1 MRLPSITS
9 ILASLLL
16 AGGLTSASAFGGDND
31 AMPNKNLRV
40 CKDPNNMPFANMK
53 GEGFEDR
60 IAELFARKMGV
71 EVEYFTFPQRL
82 GFIRNTLR
90 FKIPGQDYPC
100 DIVMGVPAGWGQVA
114 STKPYYRSTYVMVF
128 APGRSGLD
136 GVRTEADFLKLPQEK
151 LAQLK
156 IGIFDRSPGSA
167 WVAHHGLVDS
177 GVPYKSMNPNP
188 DEYPGQIVERDLAEG
203 KIDVAVVW
211 GPVGAYFA
219 KRVSDPEL
227 RVVQLDSESGVQ
239 FDYAMAM
246 GVRRGEEAWKA
257 KVESLIDE
265 NRDEITAIL
274 NEYGVPLL
282 ALEGSGGKPKEH

>member
-1 MRLPSITS
+1 MRLSMTTRI
-9 ILASLLL
+9 AGLLL
-16 AGGLTSASAFGGDND
+16 AGGLICAPAFGGDND

-136 GVRTEADFLKLPQEK
+136 GVESEADFLALPPQK

-188 DEYPGQIVERDLAEG
+188 DEYPGQIVERDLAQG

-246 GVRRGEEAWKA
+246 GVRRGEAAWKA

-282 ALEGSGGKPKEH
+282 ALESSGGKAKEH

>member
-1 MRLPSITS
+1 MRSTWIS
-9 ILASLLL
+9 GIAAGLLL
-16 AGGLTSASAFGGDND
+16 ASSAAAIAADGS
-31 AMPNKNLRV
+31 AMPHKNLRV

-60 IAELFARKMGV
+60 IAELFARKLGV
-71 EVEYFTFPQRL
+71 AVEYFTFPQRL

-128 APGRSGLD
+128 APGRGGLD
-136 GVRTEADFLKLPQEK
+136 GVNTEADFLALPAQQ

-156 IGIFDRSPGSA
+156 IGVFDRSPGSA
-167 WVAHHGLVDS
+167 WVARHGLVDS
-177 GVPYKSMNPNP
+177 GVPYKTMNPNP

-211 GPVGAYFA
+211 GPVGAWFA
-219 KRVSDPEL
+219 KRVRDPQL
-227 RVVQLDSESGVQ
+227 RVVPLESEIGVR

-246 GVRRGEEAWKA
+246 GVRRGEAAWQA
-257 KVESLIDE
+257 EVERLIDE
-265 NRDEITAIL
+265 NRDEIAAIL
-274 NEYGVPLL
+274 DDFGVPRL
-282 ALEGSGGKPKEH
+282 ALEGADGAAER